1 MSNLDN
7 EQNPVNW
14 LLGQPVHATE
24 IGGERYIPE
33 QTLSEKIDAM
43 LASANKDVPEARK
56 VPKRTAMDVV
66 ERSLYKTLGLSDVHQ
81 RVFTATREL
90 DDYLNMAINGHQPV
104 VAGGH
109 TDLLPIGHPLSTN
122 PAEVSLRTKA
132 LSESEWV
139 SADPRISEEF
149 RPLVASIY
157 LTSPGSVEHNFL
169 VARLESADTK
179 DVPKD
184 VVLAVTA
191 AGNPLGGGN
200 SFLER
205 SARAKLQRRD
215 RLGRF
220 AFVGGGARAFVK
232 DLKGFIHSV
241 MGRFV
246 GTGTDSDTF
255 DVEFI
260 DDPIMGTGIYRM
272 STKTVAGV
280 KAYIRNIGN
289 LLQTSKPKSADYA
302 RGYALD
308 ANNLQKIDAPNG
320 WAVDTRPITKGAAHK
335 KQFLSNDGYALRQYD
350 STANIPSYDEK
361 VKEGAEV
368 KGLGKGGAIDP
379 KYPVYELFTNPSGG
393 YDKEKWDSDAN
404 RFIGY
409 YQSWGDIQASAQ
421 RADKKAYKNVD
432 SKQERNMWGDAPDGD
447 FPKTFEQVDPADD
460 KNPFSTYRSKN
471 NATGEGGYTV
481 RRFQPEKHDAVKA
494 DMERNTSAGA
504 EFQGFTSGS
513 KDIDP
518 DEPIFEITRQPA
530 PWEKNVKPEI
540 IGYAQDWEDVQSMA
554 EASEMSMPRMG
565 ENPRREKVRK
575 FKKDS
580 GLDYINEDEVVTPE
594 DFKQG
599 EDGRTYYTPAD
610 ENAPRA
616 RITEDY
622 RGNYVTE
629 VYDNASDQKKL
640 KPSHTRTSRS
650 REEAIQDAAEYLSEE
665 NNIKAPSPTERQAKI
680 DQERRGLM
688 MFKPKNQDEA
698 IPDSEVKKPSGEI
711 FPIPDVSNVT
721 GADGKQIDPALL
733 EWYADADGVRIP
745 DANLNESNKNPE
757 NRRIR
762 DLENNRVLDG
772 NGREVEFDPQYSPE
786 ADPRPD
792 LHPDHEDGFW
802 DANEVSDSEVQRD
815 ITDPQLAYEAL
826 FDGGFIEVSGEVA
839 LEAVTVAM
847 EDRKYIGPDDNA
859 IGRSGLARALSS
871 ALQGLPTSQAN
882 RLRRAINPAALNKE
896 RAQEL
901 LDFINSKSGDPL
913 TPDEMKMLH
922 RKYRNMGVDLT
933 NMKMEG
939 TSNYLNN
946 NLGAERGKMPQLST
960 PEDQADFEAALGRLG
975 IKFEPAVMT
984 PDQLTP
990 VQAEMDMG
998 NVGMIMTS
1006 WLDPELRKKYKMDE
1020 QVLYVTRD
1028 GYVIDGH
1035 HRWASAL
1042 LAQKKSGKPVELK
1055 CVVVDLDHEDAL
1067 RICNEYN
1074 DHIGVTRQTLGA
1086 TSADA
1091 KATPKRD
1098 VGGEVGRK
1106 GILPKDASPPVSAP
1120 LPEPPDEPSSGQPL
1134 ARLPEGS
1141 PRPQS
1146 PPLPRMGET
1155 EFLDAEKP
1163 KTEKIPTFI
1172 TPQAF
1177 DVNSPNFGRD
1187 FMPTNDN
1194 GSNPGLMPTPDQGKE
1209 FDAWLKQWEEGD
1221 QEVKKRI
1228 SDRMAKKHGKDF
1240 AKRFI
1245 ELNKLLNTKSVN
1257 ITELRRMAVE
1267 EWASGRNGAA
1277 EAKAEIWTTLNRQ
1290 INRGEI
1296 EVSKA
1301 ELQALFDEYKED
1313 YFKNKWMSLQAIRD
1327 RAESGDKN
1335 SRAYS
1340 LLKNGLDAQ
1349 NELRKNRREFDK
1361 LGRDLSIFSQ
1371 EEYRRF
1377 MEESGV
1383 PMYDGDGSEVF
1394 EFNTTMYNQVT
1405 EKLPDGSEVTKVVEV
1420 AQGKDSGAKKAAER
1434 ATLAALKRY
1443 PKWMVDALTEMA
1455 KKTPS
1460 GKIQI
1465 ELDYNHHNKGDD
1477 GRGFFNLVNGNLHI
1491 RLSANNNDH
1500 GLLDYEETA
1509 SHELGHALEAA
1520 IPEIRLAEWSL
1531 LTGRTR
1537 RVTQNGGVPI
1547 ADYES
1552 VIPGQLGGEN
1562 GILDAFRNAYLTKSY
1577 DPPHPL
1583 SYTEVFTMTQERM
1596 QGGGSFT
1603 ITNPHIFDAIELG
1616 EMTAEEALFGDNDTA
1631 MVLGLMIDGRD
1642 SDLKLHKEQLRR
1654 GAVQERGGFATT
1666 KSASPKVGMINE
1678 TENLSNQESVGR
1690 SAKSQEVLS
1699 RIADDGEPQITENR
1713 DYGTINVFQKGT
1725 YVAPNG
1731 KEYKLYFRET
1741 KVRHADGT
1749 YRITG
1754 GGVDITDGY
1763 DDIGDISFSEVGKV
1777 MDIDGKEV
1785 WDESS
1790 LPNWYSRNLY
1800 DVNNPF
1806 STINYVEVVPE
1817 ARRQGIATALLEFAR
1832 KHSSAPIHHSW
1843 ELLEDGKNFA
1853 KAVQNSNNTML
1864 EDFPEAPEI
1873 GLPDLYAGKSEKSKE
1888 VLSRIATQKE
1898 FQVEEF
1904 PANRAGVKQ
1913 TRKSLSG
1920 TYTTPDGDKYKM
1932 NFQEKE
1938 TFYEKNGNT
1947 VSDGGRVDI
1956 RTEDDFFVGYI
1967 EWSDA
1972 FGSDLD
1978 ENGKQTWDKNWIAQE
1993 LHDEVSG
2000 DSPFSYI
2007 KNIVVTDGFRRKG
2020 IATAM
2025 LEFGRMHSEQPIYHS
2040 RVRTDDGK
2048 EFSRAVQT
2056 SKKGEEDF
2064 PEFTK
2069 PVDPKDLTGDD
2080 ITDLITDSP
2089 VTKKTVQHKRGRAGI
2104 GKLSGHGYRNPD
2116 LGGYKPLFDADGDVV
2131 YGKLY
2136 DRARKLGLS
2145 DKQADKLAVKQ
2156 TTQIRDFI
2164 QRKNDKSRMQYLV
2177 ENAITPPEGAPAS
2190 VIEQRKRWA
2199 RTWENNTK
2207 IVKEKLSSAL
2217 ATGNV
2222 VEPVDKDRLM
2232 KIIKGD
2238 ETFNGRGF
2246 LANDF
2251 STGRAL
2257 LQTDFVAPHS
2267 TNENMRDILSVRN
2280 EKHSTK
2286 VKVVFKES
2294 VRDRTKYTV
2303 GDALESGS
2311 FPQPLNSRDEEAMT
2325 MAGLLG
2331 NNNGAFISMT
2341 GMGAPTSEN
2350 AQVETETDGDLGLND
2365 VKAIYVSGEDAVA
2378 EVRKALGD
2386 GYKNIDVI
2394 DIDHTEPFPENGKI
2408 SFLRSPQSG
2417 LKYSPRE
2424 LEQDIPDV
2432 KPEDGKRP
2440 VSAKV
2445 AAVRK
2450 RLSTDEK
2457 PKVVETEERSYGDK
2471 VEHIKARGSYMT
2483 PNGDIIDLIFER
2495 KKTTNRDGEKSGDGT
2510 TITAFDDNYNLIAL
2524 LEVTM
2529 ADYTWDKNNKQVF
2542 SLDGVDRVSHPEFID
2557 KFVSDTPLAG
2567 IAWISVNDDFQ
2578 RQGIGTALLEFARDN
2593 YPDPIYHSD
2602 NLSPDG
2608 RQYSLA
2614 VKKSENVEEDIPD
2627 ASPAPA
2633 GKPIPALVEDEAP
2646 NPEATA
2652 EAVEK
2657 AKTVREKA
2665 EQVEP
2670 EITKD
2675 VSSIAKAL
2683 GGVLKSLE
2691 HRIKTSKS
2699 LARKIDKDAE
2709 EDYRGDRGE
2718 AALSISDAIRY
2729 TMVTNTKNYVQ
2740 TIKEARERFLALGY
2754 KLENEKNFWK
2764 SDEYKGYTLK
2774 LVSPEGYAVE
2784 FQVHTDE
2791 SYEIK
2796 EDLHKLYEE
2805 LRAIP
2810 KDQNI
2815 PRQRQLKVEL
2825 KRLADMIPV
2834 PEDES
2839 LFDIGKLIGD
2849 NKGELTRRGKEF
2861 ERA

>member
-1 MSNLDN
+1 
-7 EQNPVNW
+7 
-14 LLGQPVHATE
+14 
-24 IGGERYIPE
+24 
-33 QTLSEKIDAM
+33 
-43 LASANKDVPEARK
+43 
-56 VPKRTAMDVV
+56 
-66 ERSLYKTLGLSDVHQ
+66 
-81 RVFTATREL
+81 
-90 DDYLNMAINGHQPV
+90 
-104 VAGGH
+104 
-109 TDLLPIGHPLSTN
+109 
-122 PAEVSLRTKA
+122 
-132 LSESEWV
+132 
-139 SADPRISEEF
+139 
-149 RPLVASIY
+149 
-157 LTSPGSVEHNFL
+157 
-169 VARLESADTK
+169 
-179 DVPKD
+179 
-184 VVLAVTA
+184 
-191 AGNPLGGGN
+191 
-200 SFLER
+200 
-205 SARAKLQRRD
+205 
-215 RLGRF
+215 
-220 AFVGGGARAFVK
+220 
-232 DLKGFIHSV
+232 
-241 MGRFV
+241 
-246 GTGTDSDTF
+246 
-255 DVEFI
+255 
-260 DDPIMGTGIYRM
+260 
-272 STKTVAGV
+272 
-280 KAYIRNIGN
+280 
-289 LLQTSKPKSADYA
+289 
-302 RGYALD
+302 
-308 ANNLQKIDAPNG
+308 
-320 WAVDTRPITKGAAHK
+320 
-335 KQFLSNDGYALRQYD
+335 
-350 STANIPSYDEK
+350 
-361 VKEGAEV
+361 
-368 KGLGKGGAIDP
+368 
-379 KYPVYELFTNPSGG
+379 
-393 YDKEKWDSDAN
+393 
-404 RFIGY
+404 
-409 YQSWGDIQASAQ
+409 
-421 RADKKAYKNVD
+421 
-432 SKQERNMWGDAPDGD
+432 
-447 FPKTFEQVDPADD
+447 
-460 KNPFSTYRSKN
+460 
-471 NATGEGGYTV
+471 
-481 RRFQPEKHDAVKA
+481 
-494 DMERNTSAGA
+494 
-504 EFQGFTSGS
+504 
-513 KDIDP
+513 
-518 DEPIFEITRQPA
+518 
-530 PWEKNVKPEI
+530 
-540 IGYAQDWEDVQSMA
+540 
-554 EASEMSMPRMG
+554 
-565 ENPRREKVRK
+565 
-575 FKKDS
+575 
-580 GLDYINEDEVVTPE
+580 
-594 DFKQG
+594 
-599 EDGRTYYTPAD
+599 
-610 ENAPRA
+610 
-616 RITEDY
+616 
-622 RGNYVTE
+622 
-629 VYDNASDQKKL
+629 
-640 KPSHTRTSRS
+640 
-650 REEAIQDAAEYLSEE
+650 
-665 NNIKAPSPTERQAKI
+665 
-680 DQERRGLM
+680 
-688 MFKPKNQDEA
+688 
-698 IPDSEVKKPSGEI
+698 
-711 FPIPDVSNVT
+711 VT

-772 NGREVEFDPQYSPE
+772 NGREVEFDPKYSPE

-1106 GILPKDASPPVSAP
+1106 GILPKDASPPVSSP
-1120 LPEPPDEPSSGQPL
+1120 PPEPPDEPSSGKPL

-1245 ELNKLLNTKSVN
+1245 EINKLLNTKMVN
-1257 ITELRRMAVE
+1257 ITELKKMAIEDWV
-1267 EWASGRNGAA
+1267 SGRNGAA

-1313 YFKNKWMSLQAIRD
+1313 YFKNKWMSLQAIKD

-1335 SRAYS
+1335 SRAY
-1340 LLKNGLDAQ
+1340 LLLQGGLDAQ

-1405 EKLPDGSEVTKVVEV
+1405 EKLPDGSEVTRVVEV
-1420 AQGKDSGAKKAAER
+1420 NQGKDSGAKKAAER

-1443 PKWMVDALTEMA
+1443 PKWMIDALTEMA

-1465 ELDYNHHNKGDD
+1465 ELDYAHHNDKNVDS
-1477 GRGFFNLVNGNLHI
+1477 RGFFNVVNGNLHI
-1491 RLSANNNDH
+1491 RLSVNNNDH

-1547 ADYES
+1547 SDYES
-1552 VIPGQLGGEN
+1552 VIPGQFGEN

-1577 DPPHPL
+1577 DSPHPL

-1642 SDLKLHKEQLRR
+1642 SDLKLHKEQLKR

-1678 TENLSNQESVGR
+1678 TENLSNQESVGK

-1699 RIADDGEPQITENR
+1699 RIADDGEPQITENK
-1713 DYGTINVFQKGT
+1713 DYGTVNVFQKGT
-1725 YVAPNG
+1725 YVTPNG

-1763 DDIGDISFSEVGKV
+1763 DDVGDISFSEVGKV
-1777 MDIDGKEV
+1777 MNIDGKEV

-1853 KAVQNSNNTML
+1853 RAVQNSNNTML
-1864 EDFPEAPEI
+1864 EDFPDAPEI

-1888 VLSRIATQKE
+1888 VLSRIASQKE

-1967 EWSDA
+1967 EWNDA

-2048 EFSRAVQT
+2048 EFSRAVQK

-2136 DRARKLGLS
+2136 DRARGLGMS
-2145 DKQADKLAVKQ
+2145 DKQADKLAVEQ

-2164 QRKNDKSRMQYLV
+2164 QRKNDKSRMRHLV
-2177 ENAITPPEGAPAS
+2177 DNAITPPEGAPES
-2190 VIEQRKRWA
+2190 VVEQRKRWA
-2199 RTWENNTK
+2199 ETWKNNTK
-2207 IVKEKLSSAL
+2207 LVREKLSSAL

-2222 VEPVDKDRLM
+2222 VEPIDKDKLI
-2232 KIIKGD
+2232 KIIKGG
-2238 ETFNGRGF
+2238 ENFSGKGF
-2246 LANDF
+2246 LADDF
-2251 STGRAL
+2251 STGKSS

-2267 TNENMRDILSVRN
+2267 SNQKMRTILSVRN
-2280 EKHSTK
+2280 EKHALK
-2286 VKVVFKES
+2286 AKVVFKES
-2294 VRDRTKYTV
+2294 VRDRTEYTV
-2303 GDALESGS
+2303 GDAFESGS
-2311 FPQPLNSRDEEAMT
+2311 FPQPLDSRDEEAMT
-2325 MAGLLG
+2325 MAGLMG

-2350 AQVETETDGDLGLND
+2350 AQVETKTDGDLGLND

-2386 GYKNIDVI
+2386 DYKNIDVI
-2394 DIDHTEPFPENGKI
+2394 DVDHTEPFPENGKI
-2408 SFLRSPQSG
+2408 SFLVSPQSG

-2424 LEQDIPDV
+2424 LEQEIPDL

-2440 VSAKV
+2440 ISSKV

-2450 RLSTDEK
+2450 RLSTDQE
-2457 PKVVETEERSYGDK
+2457 PAVVETEERSYGDK

-2495 KKTTNRDGEKSGDGT
+2495 KKTTNRDGEKSSDGT

-2529 ADYTWDKNNKQVF
+2529 ADYTWDENNKQVF
-2542 SLDGVDRVSHPEFID
+2542 TLDGVDRVAHPEFIGEME
-2557 KFVSDTPLAG
+2557 SDTPLAG

-2608 RQYSLA
+2608 REYSLA
-2614 VKKSENVEEDIPD
+2614 VKKSQNLEEDIPDSPEKSSTNAQSNQNLSGLLDNVLTKEQRKANVKEMHDSINASGVSDEEIVYVSLMSSTYNLKEEELLPWEGKRSPGSIRLMGRQKTLGEYLDTAESNGRQYKTDDANIIKEFNKKYGEPDYKFGYREKAGVTYEQAKEFIEDRNSKDKFSKSYLYADSLQKDMASSLTEEYIGTYFSSWSNSSRDMYWQDAVKEAFNLENTLEFNTTGKADLARVYERDKGTKYANTRKKVDLAVVRAKYEETQKILKENGITGTVTLYKGVDRDPERWGITDIREVKDSVGIKGNPLNSWSDSKGVAGYFSRVVLKVEVPVERIFGTRSNGLGFTGKNGEGVDEREVVLMGGGELIGQAADIRNLSKENQVLFSPVKSSEEDIPD

-2646 NPEATA
+2646 SSEATA
-2652 EAVEK
+2652 EAAEK
-2657 AKTVREKA
+2657 AKAVREKA

-2691 HRIKTSKS
+2691 QRIKTSKS

-2709 EDYRGDRGE
+2709 DDYKGDRGE

-2796 EDLHKLYEE
+2796 EDLHELYKE

-2810 KDQNI
+2810 KNESI
-2815 PRQRQLKVEL
+2815 PRQRQLRVEL

-2834 PEDES
+2834 PDDES
-2839 LFDIGKLIGD
+2839 LFDIGTLIGD
-2849 NKGELTRRGKEF
+2849 NKGKGGLTRRGKEF